1 MPAVLPD
8 SRAVRAPRSDEEAA
22 PLELIGVAKAF
33 GPRLLFKGVNLRV
46 KAGEVSLL
54 VGPNGAGKSTLMRI
68 MAGLSRPDAGRVNCA
83 LKPEQVGYLGHTT
96 FIYPGLSARENL
108 AFWLK
113 AAGLPRT
120 APARNAPGTDVSRAG
135 QPGRLQTVADARNGA
150 DGGSTADAVD
160 EVLSLVGLGRHAHD
174 RAGIFSRG
182 MAQRL
187 NLARLLLF
195 RPRLLLLDEPG
206 TGLDIAA
213 RTLLRNMVRDARTS
227 GAAVVWISHDQTED
241 ARLADRVLRLENR
254 TLTDTGRDGAAGRAH
269 DAKDVAC

>member
-1 MPAVLPD
+1 MPAASLDTRV
-8 SRAVRAPRSDEEAA
+8 VRAPCSDGTTA

-46 KAGEVSLL
+46 EAGEVSLL

-83 LKPEQVGYLGHTT
+83 LTPEQTGYLGHAT
-96 FIYPGLSARENL
+96 FIYPGLSAWENH

-113 AAGLPRT
+113 AAGLPC
-120 APARNAPGTDVSRAG
+120 AP
-135 QPGRLQTVADARNGA
+135 
-150 DGGSTADAVD
+150 DAVD

-206 TGLDIAA
+206 TGLDVAS
-213 RTLLRNMVRDARTS
+213 RTLLRNMVCDARTS

-241 ARLADRVLRLENR
+241 AHLADRVLHLENR
-254 TLTDTGRDGAAGRAH
+254 TLTETGRDDAESGAEGAA
-269 DAKDVAC
+269 C